1 MAAQNT
7 PKKKSDNT
15 KNKQT
20 VKATNQ
26 NTKQTASK
34 GGKNIAPKQEES
46 FNDLHDEFVLM
57 GTLVIS
63 VLLFLSN
70 FQMSG
75 KVGDVINNITFGLFG
90 MLAYLL
96 PFALFFLVAFYIANK
111 GSRLLP
117 GKLLSA
123 AGMIIMVAAFLQ
135 MVSGNMTEE
144 TKFFESYT
152 ISAAERNGGGLLGG
166 L

>member
-123 AGMIIMVAAFLQ
+123 SGMIIMVAAFLQ

-144 TKFFESYT
+144 TKALAFF
-152 ISAAERNGGGLLGG
+152 GWV
-166 L
+166 